1 MQPPP
6 RPSGLFGPSPTIL
19 IGALARAYCWISD
32 QVYLRFAWG
41 FDLLTGV
48 LTLGRFARWRRSAR
62 AYLPDDQVLDLGCG
76 TGRFLREW
84 PVAARRLVGIDR
96 SAGMATAFRQ
106 QARRHPHPAQMV
118 RADATRLPFRD
129 GSFKAALSTFPT
141 RFLLEPAVLREAAR
155 VVRCEDERSGR
166 LVVVGLYLTTR
177 APWLQRI
184 FDALYG
190 APTTVRQAQVVE
202 RAAIAGLSVSN
213 GVPTEGLIR
222 PTLHLAQRSQE
233 AEHGVG

>member
-1 MQPPP
+1 MQPPS
-6 RPSGLFGPSPTIL
+6 RPSGRFRATRATLGGT
-19 IGALARAYCWISD
+19 LAQAYCWISD

-84 PVAARRLVGIDR
+84 PIAARRLIGVDH
-96 SAGMATAFRQ
+96 SAGMAAAFQ
-106 QARRHPHPAQMV
+106 DQGRRRIHPALMV
-118 RADATRLPFRD
+118 RADAERLPFRD
-129 GSFKAALSTFPT
+129 GSFKAVSSTFPT

-166 LVVVGLYLTTR
+166 LVVVGLYLTAR
-177 APWLQRI
+177 APWLQRVLA
-184 FDALYG
+184 ALYG
-190 APTTVRQAQVVE
+190 APATMLQAQVVE
-202 RAAIAGLSVSN
+202 RAAAAGLTVSN
-213 GVPTEGLIR
+213 VAPPDGLIR
-222 PTLHLAQRSQE
+222 PTLHLVQRISE
-233 AEHGVG
+233 AGHVDD